1 MEVITSALNHKN
13 DELFT
18 LIKSQMTETDEELFM
33 TSYYLYLQYGKDNTA
48 FVVDFDMVWK
58 EIQFSRKADAK
69 QLLIKKFKE
78 HIDYKI
84 TATEYAVAVLE
95 GGQKQNGG
103 QNKET
108 ILLTVDCFKNFCMLS
123 GTPKSKEIRKYYIK
137 MENIMHQYTEIQ
149 LEKYQMKT
157 IELQQNLKQSQ
168 IETSMKRSEVLIEMS
183 KNKNLVYV
191 CKIQQLD
198 NGNTIIKIGDTSD
211 IESRMKALNSKFAC
225 KVIVLDIFLCDNSY
239 RFEQFLHNSPEIV
252 KYKYTNVI
260 NNMSSS
266 TETYLINNYKQYDK
280 IVRFI
285 NDNILKFTKDIEFMK
300 LLIEDKKL
308 NVEKDKINLINGL
321 MQMCKNIEEI
331 HNLLDKVFNT
341 NETQSE
347 NITQEE
353 TKQEETKQE
362 ETKQEETKQETVA
375 EQDTS
380 TTKTET
386 TQEEAKQEPVATSAS
401 ISHIQGPV
409 IQIYHKD
416 DLTKVVKVFNSISD
430 AIRTFNTYQ
439 PGDEKPSFT
448 SIKLAFQ
455 HKTLYL
461 EHRWNL
467 INRDEPNQN
476 QTREIGETVTTKQRK
491 CGQVAMLNLDKT
503 KIVKVYPLSK
513 DAAADILQHPS
524 AICSAIKYGSVL
536 DNHYW
541 IHLKDLPVSLKEEY
555 EKNKPIPE
563 KTPNIKGIKINV
575 FNVKT
580 NTLIKIFN
588 SYVEINNELNIST
601 KTIKKYMAT
610 GEAYNGTY
618 KFTFV

>member
-1 MEVITSALNHKN
+1 METTH
-13 DELFT
+13 
-18 LIKSQMTETDEELFM
+18 
-33 TSYYLYLQYGKDNTA
+33 
-48 FVVDFDMVWK
+48 
-58 EIQFSRKADAK
+58 
-69 QLLIKKFKE
+69 
-78 HIDYKI
+78 
-84 TATEYAVAVLE
+84 
-95 GGQKQNGG
+95 
-103 QNKET
+103 
-108 ILLTVDCFKNFCMLS
+108 
-123 GTPKSKEIRKYYIK
+123 
-137 MENIMHQYTEIQ
+137 ENI
-149 LEKYQMKT
+149 
-157 IELQQNLKQSQ
+157 EL
-168 IETSMKRSEVLIEMS
+168 
-183 KNKNLVYV
+183 
-191 CKIQQLD
+191 
-198 NGNTIIKIGDTSD
+198 
-211 IESRMKALNSKFAC
+211 
-225 KVIVLDIFLCDNSY
+225 
-239 RFEQFLHNSPEIV
+239 
-252 KYKYTNVI
+252 
-260 NNMSSS
+260 
-266 TETYLINNYKQYDK
+266 
-280 IVRFI
+280 
-285 NDNILKFTKDIEFMK
+285 MK
-300 LLIEDKKL
+300 LLLEEKKL
-308 NVEKDKINLINGL
+308 NIEKDKINLINSL
-321 MQMCKNIEEI
+321 IPMCKNIEELDK
-331 HNLLDKVFNT
+331 LLDKAFNNKII
-341 NETQSE
+341 NEEFPQL
-347 NITQEE
+347 
-353 TKQEETKQE
+353 KQEVKES
-362 ETKQEETKQETVA
+362 
-375 EQDTS
+375 S
-380 TTKTET
+380 T
-386 TQEEAKQEPVATSAS
+386 S

-541 IHLKDLPVSLKEEY
+541 IHLKDLHVSLKEEY

-580 NTLIKIFN
+580 NTLMKIFN

-610 GEAYNGTY
+610 GETYNGTY

>member
-1 MEVITSALNHKN
+1 
-13 DELFT
+13 
-18 LIKSQMTETDEELFM
+18 
-33 TSYYLYLQYGKDNTA
+33 
-48 FVVDFDMVWK
+48 
-58 EIQFSRKADAK
+58 
-69 QLLIKKFKE
+69 
-78 HIDYKI
+78 
-84 TATEYAVAVLE
+84 
-95 GGQKQNGG
+95 
-103 QNKET
+103 
-108 ILLTVDCFKNFCMLS
+108 
-123 GTPKSKEIRKYYIK
+123 
-137 MENIMHQYTEIQ
+137 MENIMHQYTENQ

-300 LLIEDKKL
+300 LLIEYKKL

-347 NITQEE
+347 NIIQEE
-353 TKQEETKQE
+353 TTQQETK
-362 ETKQEETKQETVA
+362 
-375 EQDTS
+375 QDTS

-386 TQEEAKQEPVATSAS
+386 TQEKAKQETVTTSSSAS

-439 PGDEKPSFT
+439 PGDENPSFT

-541 IHLKDLPVSLKEEY
+541 IHLKDLHVSLKEEY

-580 NTLIKIFN
+580 NTLIKTFN

>member
-1 MEVITSALNHKN
+1 MEVITSVLNHKN

-58 EIQFSRKADAK
+58 WAGFATVGNAK
-69 QLLIKKFKE
+69 TLLKKHFIENRDFK
-78 HIDYKI
+78 
-84 TATEYAVAVLE
+84 TAFAVAEAVLE

-103 QNKET
+103 QNKEK
-108 ILLTVDCFKNFCMLS
+108 ILLTVNTFKKFCL
-123 GTPKSKEIRKYYIK
+123 KSSTLRAGEICDYYIK
-137 MENIMHQYTEIQ
+137 MENIMHQYTENQ

-321 MQMCKNIEEI
+321 MPFCKNVEEI
-331 HNLLDKVFNT
+331 HNLLDKLFNST
-341 NETQSE
+341 IKCNENQNE
-347 NITQEE
+347 EMMQEE
-353 TKQEETKQE
+353 TNEA
-362 ETKQEETKQETVA
+362 KQETVA

-401 ISHIQGPV
+401 TSHIQGPV
-409 IQIYHKD
+409 VQIYHKD
-416 DLTKVVKVFNSISD
+416 DLTKVVKVFNSISE
-430 AIRTFNTYQ
+430 AIRTFNSEQ
-439 PGDEKPSFT
+439 SGDDKPSFT
-448 SIKLAFQ
+448 SIKHAFQ
-455 HKTLYL
+455 HKILYL
-461 EHRWNL
+461 NHRWNL

-476 QTREIGETVTTKQRK
+476 KAREIGETVTTKQRK

-536 DNHYW
+536 NNHYW
-541 IHLKDLPVSLKEEY
+541 SHLKDLSDELKKEY
-555 EKNKPIPE
+555 EKNKAIPG
-563 KTPNIKGIKINV
+563 KTSNIKGIKINV

-580 NTLIKIFN
+580 NTLIKTFN

-610 GEAYNGTY
+610 GETYNTIY
-618 KFTFV
+618 KFTIV

>member
-18 LIKSQMTETDEELFM
+18 LIKSQMSETDEELFM
-33 TSYYLYLQYGKDNTA
+33 TSYYLYLEYGKDNTA

-58 EIQFSRKADAK
+58 WAGFATVGNAK
-69 QLLIKKFKE
+69 TLLKKHFIENRDFK
-78 HIDYKI
+78 
-84 TATEYAVAVLE
+84 TAFAVAEAVLE
-95 GGQKQNGG
+95 CGQKQNGG
-103 QNKET
+103 QNKEK
-108 ILLTVDCFKNFCMLS
+108 ILLTVNTFKKFCL
-123 GTPKSKEIRKYYIK
+123 KSSTIRAGEICDYYIK
-137 MENIMHQYTEIQ
+137 MENIMHQYTENQ

-308 NVEKDKINLINGL
+308 NVEKDKITLEKDKINLINGL

-353 TKQEETKQE
+353 TKQEETE
-362 ETKQEETKQETVA
+362 QETVA

-386 TQEEAKQEPVATSAS
+386 TQEEAKQEPVSTSAS

>member
-1 MEVITSALNHKN
+1 MEVIT
-13 DELFT
+13 
-18 LIKSQMTETDEELFM
+18 
-33 TSYYLYLQYGKDNTA
+33 
-48 FVVDFDMVWK
+48 
-58 EIQFSRKADAK
+58 
-69 QLLIKKFKE
+69 
-78 HIDYKI
+78 
-84 TATEYAVAVLE
+84 
-95 GGQKQNGG
+95 
-103 QNKET
+103 
-108 ILLTVDCFKNFCMLS
+108 
-123 GTPKSKEIRKYYIK
+123 
-137 MENIMHQYTEIQ
+137 YTENQ

-308 NVEKDKINLINGL
+308 NVEKDKITLEKDKINLINGL
-321 MQMCKNIEEI
+321 MQMCKNTEEI
-331 HNLLDKVFNT
+331 YNLLDKVFNT
-341 NETQSE
+341 NKTQSE
-347 NITQEE
+347 NIT
-353 TKQEETKQE
+353 
-362 ETKQEETKQETVA
+362 QEETKQETVA

-401 ISHIQGPV
+401 TSHIQGPV
-409 IQIYHKD
+409 VQIYHKD
-416 DLTKVVKVFNSISD
+416 DLTKVVKVFNSISE
-430 AIRTFNTYQ
+430 AIRTFNSEQ
-439 PGDEKPSFT
+439 SGDDKPSFT
-448 SIKLAFQ
+448 SIKHAFQ
-455 HKTLYL
+455 HKILYL
-461 EHRWNL
+461 NHRWNL

-476 QTREIGETVTTKQRK
+476 KAREIGETVTTKQRK

-536 DNHYW
+536 NNHYW
-541 IHLKDLPVSLKEEY
+541 SHLKDLSDELKKEY
-555 EKNKPIPE
+555 EKNKAIPG
-563 KTPNIKGIKINV
+563 KTSNIKGIKINV

-580 NTLIKIFN
+580 NTLIKTFN

-610 GEAYNGTY
+610 GETYNGTY